1 MTEREQVIAELLYLK
16 HDCLEGSSTDQ
27 TLDKAIALL
36 EAQEPIEARLHLCES
51 CMKEYPECDATIDG
65 IEFGCGVGNDNIIG
79 CTAYVNR
86 WKAQEPVKPI
96 IETTYGTAECDD
108 PWGRLIF
115 CGACG
120 KRINEKY
127 NPDED
132 DKYCKHCGKPVKW
145 E

>member
-16 HDCLEGSSTDQ
+16 HDCLEGSATDQ

-36 EAQEPIEARLHLCES
+36 
-51 CMKEYPECDATIDG
+51 
-65 IEFGCGVGNDNIIG
+65 
-79 CTAYVNR
+79 
-86 WKAQEPVKPI
+86 KAQEPVEPI
-96 IETTYGTAECDD
+96 IEKTYGTAECED
-108 PWGRLIF
+108 PWGRLFF

-132 DKYCKHCGKPVKW
+132 DKYCKHCGQAVKW